1 MPFTIDDFPDLLRL
15 LDQHPEWRAELRRH
29 VLGDELPELPAL
41 ARQLIEAQTRTE
53 ARVDALTARVDALTA
68 RVDALAEAQARTAE
82 QLSVLT
88 AHVGSL
94 TDRVDGLSDRVDTM
108 GNRVGDLSGKMLE
121 IRYRDRAGAYFN
133 PLAGRVRVLDPGR
146 LADRLD
152 DAVEAGQL
160 TTGERATVLQTDLV
174 LTGSRRDDR
183 AEVYLVV
190 EVSVGIGSHDVER
203 AVQRAQLLAK
213 LGRPVVPV
221 VAGEWIIAETAAQAR
236 AAGVWQVLDGHAVP
250 PTDPPGA

>member
-53 ARVDALTARVDALTA
+53 A